1 MRTPSIKPTKAAP
14 SAQHLD
20 IPVNS
25 GIEPRP
31 PLGTGTVIGESF
43 SILLKN
49 IVHVIVASAVPVIL
63 FFLPIGFMI
72 GNNQMLDLEAPQF
85 DWPVLLTYFAI
96 SLFAMCAAFSVS
108 AAAVNK
114 LAYDAKSF
122 RTVKASS
129 YFKPTLSAAPVIALL
144 TIAMGAALL
153 LVWVSI
159 SVLSSVSSL
168 LMFFTFPVFFVVY
181 FWTVAACSLM
191 PAVAVVEKAGFS
203 SLKRSI
209 ALTRGYRFPVL
220 GTIFLAGLCSIAIQI
235 AISIFTFLV
244 TLTASLASETLGA
257 ILSFASSLVAFTLM
271 IGYLCI
277 VTSLIYIRLREIKE
291 GAGID
296 QIEAVFE

>member
-1 MRTPSIKPTKAAP
+1 MRTTSITPSKAAP
-14 SAQHLD
+14 SAQHPE

-25 GIEPRP
+25 GIEPRA
-31 PLGTGTVIGESF
+31 PLGAGAVIGESF

-49 IVHVIVASAVPVIL
+49 IVHVIVASAAPMFL

-72 GNNQMLDLEAPQF
+72 GSNQMLDLKAPQF
-85 DWPVLLTYFAI
+85 NWSVLLINFAI
-96 SLFAMCAAFSVS
+96 SLFAMCAALSVS

-114 LAYDAKSF
+114 LAYDAKHL
-122 RTVKASS
+122 RTVKASTYLKS
-129 YFKPTLSAAPVIALL
+129 TLSAAPIVTLFTLAI
-144 TIAMGAALL
+144 GAALL
-153 LVWVSI
+153 LVQVSI
-159 SVLSSVSSL
+159 FALSSVSPFL
-168 LMFFTFPVFFVVY
+168 TFFTFPVFFVVY

-191 PAVAVVEKAGFS
+191 PAVAVVEKAGLS

-209 ALTRGYRFPVL
+209 ALTKGYRLPVL

-257 ILSFASSLVAFTLM
+257 ILSFASSLVAFALM